1 MSLDSNT
8 TTDSN
13 SSNRM
18 SNKLGF
24 SMDNI
29 LGVDL
34 TVVRRR
40 RKDEEEEEND
50 IKIRASRTPSP
61 ILNPNEAAPSPV
73 SGSSVTNRSSCESP
87 IEAVPTAS
95 DISNLGSF
103 NMAAY
108 THAWA
113 AAAAAAAT
121 AAQISPLL
129 LQRLSPMGKEKVL
142 GN

>member
-29 LGVDL
+29 LG
-34 TVVRRR
+34 VVRRR